1 MVRLTERK
9 RLRRIR
15 TEMLL
20 LLSKSSFA
28 HFALSDNYYY
38 RLFDVD
44 ENNETRWNSPR
55 AKRTRRSGMDDR
67 SPPSEQQC
75 LLSLPNEVLLHIIS
89 YLQPTDNLAAFLK
102 ALVFLSH
109 YQYHVDASRSYSL
122 RSLTQTCGR
131 LHTLTEPLLSQER
144 TLERDTLQ
152 RYKNEMG
159 DCENGSSSAV
169 EVWLRD
175 ASAPPWNTDT
185 SWEDSL
191 PFLECQASDEVT
203 DPLLPALPPSG
214 QLKDNLLG
222 QMITALV
229 MPSAMPRSKGGGS
242 D

>member
-1 MVRLTERK
+1 
-9 RLRRIR
+9 
-15 TEMLL
+15 
-20 LLSKSSFA
+20 
-28 HFALSDNYYY
+28 
-38 RLFDVD
+38 
-44 ENNETRWNSPR
+44 
-55 AKRTRRSGMDDR
+55 MDDR
-67 SPPSEQQC
+67 APPATTAPEQQC
-75 LLSLPNEVLLHIIS
+75 LLALPNEVLLHIIS

-122 RSLTQTCGR
+122 RSLTQTCAR

-152 RYKNEMG
+152 RYKSEMA
-159 DCENGSSSAV
+159 DYENGSSSAV

-175 ASAPPWNTDT
+175 TSAPPWDTTPQWNTDT

-191 PFLECQASDEVT
+191 PFLRCQASDEVT
-203 DPLLPALPPSG
+203 DPLLPSLPPSG

-222 QMITALV
+222 QIITTLV